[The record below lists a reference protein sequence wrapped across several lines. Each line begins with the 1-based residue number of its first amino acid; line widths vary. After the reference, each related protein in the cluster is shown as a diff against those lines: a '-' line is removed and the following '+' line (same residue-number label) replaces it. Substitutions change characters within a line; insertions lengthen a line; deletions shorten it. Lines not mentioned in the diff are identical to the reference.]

1 VLSQVENVFVPV
13 WIFVW
18 FSDVPKP
25 TALIGG
31 AIILSAVLTKA
42 VLDARSPREIR

>member
-1 VLSQVENVFVPV
+1 V

-18 FSDVPKP
+18 FSDIPKA

-31 AIILSAVLTKA
+31 AIILTAVLTKA
-42 VLDARSPREIR
+42 VLDAR